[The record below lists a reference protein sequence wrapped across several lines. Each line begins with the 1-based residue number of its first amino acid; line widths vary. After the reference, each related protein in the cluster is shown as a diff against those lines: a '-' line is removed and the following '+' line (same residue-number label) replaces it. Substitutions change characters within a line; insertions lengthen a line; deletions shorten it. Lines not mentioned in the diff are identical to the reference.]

1 MIKMK
6 KILYIPRK
14 IISIALSIAPKMIM
28 LDSLFIILTSVIS
41 IFTIQITS
49 KFFDG
54 AAEAVQ
60 SQTLSG
66 VINVFL
72 IFVVL
77 SFAAEFVTFAIDFL
91 IEKRFNN
98 SLDEKLHKKIAKISA
113 IRFEDAKFNENLNLA
128 MQGVFSVE
136 YYLFNIIG
144 LVIKDLPY
152 LVFLGIYLFSLR
164 DILFIAP
171 IIIFIPIVITQ
182 LLNTIEKR
190 KLNEETIYLRR
201 KLGHYENIL
210 SGDSF
215 VKETRILGTFQH
227 FFKLHTNLLTV
238 INRKNWKSN
247 VRSQMFNLASKILN
261 LFGFYGVLW
270 LLFDS
275 LMNKLLSVNSRR
287 YSPTYKR
294 CIPLSKI
301 WLSTE

>member
-91 IEKRFNN
+91 DFRIEKRFNN
-98 SLDEKLHKKIAKISA
+98 SLDEKLH
-113 IRFEDAKFNENLNLA
+113 
-128 MQGVFSVE
+128 
-136 YYLFNIIG
+136 
-144 LVIKDLPY
+144 
-152 LVFLGIYLFSLR
+152 
-164 DILFIAP
+164 
-171 IIIFIPIVITQ
+171 
-182 LLNTIEKR
+182 
-190 KLNEETIYLRR
+190 
-201 KLGHYENIL
+201 
-210 SGDSF
+210 
-215 VKETRILGTFQH
+215 
-227 FFKLHTNLLTV
+227 
-238 INRKNWKSN
+238 
-247 VRSQMFNLASKILN
+247 
-261 LFGFYGVLW
+261 
-270 LLFDS
+270 
-275 LMNKLLSVNSRR
+275 
-287 YSPTYKR
+287 
-294 CIPLSKI
+294 
-301 WLSTE
+301 